1 MTEHPWWRGAVIYQI
16 YVRSFC
22 DSNGDG
28 YGDLSGVIS
37 KLDYIRALGVDA
49 IWLSPLHPSPD
60 RDWGYDVSDYEGIHP
75 DYGSQADFDRLLS
88 EAHARGLKVMTDEV
102 LAHTSDEHP
111 WFVDSLQ
118 SGEKSD
124 WYVWAAPK
132 LDGTAPNNW
141 LSAFGGPAWSYQPAR
156 REYYHHKFLRQQ
168 PKLNWRNA
176 EARADALAVLEHWL
190 ARGVDGFR
198 LDVANAYLHDPS
210 LADNLAVPIP
220 ERTDFTWAHAPF
232 LQLHHHDS
240 NLPENLEVLDEIRR
254 TVEKF
259 PDRFVMGEFSEDAAR
274 CGAFAGPEEGL
285 HSGYSFPLLHAT
297 RLTPDFIHLHYDL
310 LSRFPAHW
318 PSIAFSNHDVMRTV
332 SRFGGPDAPPELA
345 KLLLALLLSLKG
357 TVLLYQGEELGLPQ
371 ADIHRDQVRD
381 PVGDLYWPYTGG
393 RDGCRTPMPW
403 DADAPNFGFT
413 TGTPW
418 LPLSPEHGA
427 LAASEQDP
435 KAESNLNFARRF
447 LAFRQS
453 SPALRWGDI
462 RFVDAPS
469 PLIAFI
475 REGSDEQVMC
485 LFNCGREDIEY
496 MHEVIAAAVPIGVG
510 SGRVQT
516 EKDTVRLAPYRAW
529 LGSLSNAS
537 STASRGNS
545 TQR

>member
-16 YVRSFC
+16 YIRSFC

-28 YGDLSGVIS
+28 FGDLAGVIS
-37 KLDYIRALGVDA
+37 KLDYIRGLGVDA
-49 IWLSPLHPSPD
+49 IWLSPMHPSPD

-75 DYGSQADFDRLLS
+75 DYGGQADFDRLLS

-118 SGEKSD
+118 RGEKSD
-124 WYVWAAPK
+124 WYVWAPPK

-168 PKLNWRNA
+168 PKLNWRT
-176 EARADALAVLEHWL
+176 RAAKAAALAVLQYWL
-190 ARGVDGFR
+190 GRGVDGFR
-198 LDVANAYLHDPS
+198 LDVANAYLHDPT
-210 LADNLAVPIP
+210 LADNPAVRMG
-220 ERTDFTWAHAPF
+220 ERTGFTWTHAPY

-240 NLPENLEVLDEIRR
+240 NLAENLEALDEIRR
-254 TVEKF
+254 TVERF

-274 CGAFAGPEEGL
+274 SGAFAGPDEGL

-297 RLTPDFIHLHYDL
+297 TLAPDFIHLHYNL
-310 LSRFPAHW
+310 LSRFPSHW

-345 KLLLALLLSLKG
+345 SLLLALLLSLKG

-371 ADIHRDQVRD
+371 ADICRDQIRD

-403 DADAPNFGFT
+403 NAASANFGFT
-413 TGTPW
+413 SATPW
-418 LPLSPEHGA
+418 LPLSPKHRS
-427 LAASEQDP
+427 LAVSEQDGS
-435 KAESNLNFARRF
+435 ETSTLNFARRF
-447 LAFRQS
+447 LAFRKS
-453 SPALRWGDI
+453 SPALRWGEI
-462 RFVDAPS
+462 RFIDAPP
-469 PLIAFI
+469 PLLGFI
-475 REGSDEQVMC
+475 REWEGEQLLC
-485 LFNCGREDIEY
+485 LFNMCAEPAEFVQKPVSERSMPSI
-496 MHEVIAAAVPIGVG
+496 G
-510 SGRVQT
+510 SGLQ
-516 EKDTVRLAPYRAW
+516 EPDGNTVRLPPYGSW
-529 LGSLSNAS
+529 FGSLSKAS
-537 STASRGNS
+537 STASMGSS